1 MLTYTKTRFHEI
13 RVRLENHVSTNRLNG
28 VLWEFCLFGFK
39 QGWACLFGA
48 IILSLVLLTKWFWP
62 HHTWL
67 ARYDFLF
74 LCALAVQALLLVL
87 RMETV
92 REAKVI
98 LIFHIVGTLMELFK
112 TNVGSWTYPENN
124 FFRLGHVPLFSG
136 FMYASVGSYLARTT
150 RILDMRY
157 TRYPNSK
164 LTVAL
169 AALIYANFFTHHFI
183 PDMRIPLFVIVA
195 AAFGPTWVYYR
206 PYRTFRR
213 MPLLVGFGLVALFI
227 WAAENIGTFAAV
239 WVYPHQRAGWQLVRF
254 GKYGSWFLL
263 MIISFILVSL
273 VNPARLPPADEGLDV
288 LQPECCGGDSTNS
301 RESSRER
308 TVI

>member
-1 MLTYTKTRFHEI
+1 MSAHFMFSYTKSRFHEI
-13 RVRLENHVSTNRLNG
+13 RLRLENHVSTSRRNA
-28 VLWEFCLFGFK
+28 VVWELFLFVFK

-48 IILSLVLLTKWFWP
+48 IILGLVLLTKWFWP
-62 HHTWL
+62 HHAWL

-74 LCALAVQALLLVL
+74 LCALAVQVLLLVF
-87 RMETV
+87 RMETI

-112 TNVGSWTYPENN
+112 TKVGSWTYPEHN

-136 FMYASVGSYLARTT
+136 FMYASVGSYLARIT
-150 RILDMRY
+150 RIVDMRY

-164 LTVAL
+164 VTAAL

-183 PDMRIPLFVIVA
+183 VDIRILLFLAVA

-206 PYRTFRR
+206 PYRNFRR
-213 MPLLVGFGLVALFI
+213 MPLLLGFGLVTAFI
-227 WAAENIGTFAAV
+227 FAAENIGTFAAV
-239 WVYPHQRAGWQLVRF
+239 WVYPHQTEGWHLVRF

-263 MIISFILVSL
+263 MIISFILVSW
-273 VNPARLPPADEGLDV
+273 VNPPRLPPVEESTERLDFETASPV
-288 LQPECCGGDSTNS
+288 NE
-301 RESSRER
+301 
-308 TVI
+308 

>member
-1 MLTYTKTRFHEI
+1 MLTYTKSRFHEI
-13 RVRLENHVSTNRLNG
+13 RIRLENHVATSRLNG
-28 VLWEFCLFGFK
+28 FLWEFFLFGFK

-62 HHTWL
+62 PHAAL

-74 LCALAVQALLLVL
+74 LSALTVQALLLLL

-112 TNVGSWTYPENN
+112 TGVGSWTYPENS

-136 FMYASVGSYLARTT
+136 FMYASVGSFIARTT

-157 TRYPNSK
+157 TRYPNRNV
-164 LTVAL
+164 TIIL
-169 AALIYANFFTHHFI
+169 AILIYANFFTHHFI
-183 PDMRIPLFVIVA
+183 PDMRIVLFVAVA
-195 AAFGPTWVYYR
+195 IAFGPTWVYYR
-206 PYRTFRR
+206 PYQKFRR
-213 MPLLVGFGLVALFI
+213 MPLLLGFGLVALFI
-227 WAAENIGTFAAV
+227 WGAENIGTFAAV
-239 WVYPHQRAGWQLVRF
+239 WIYPHQRSGWQPVRF

-273 VNPARLPPADEGLDV
+273 VHPPRLPQRTEAEGAI
-288 LQPECCGGDSTNS
+288 QPETAIS
-301 RESSRER
+301 
-308 TVI
+308 